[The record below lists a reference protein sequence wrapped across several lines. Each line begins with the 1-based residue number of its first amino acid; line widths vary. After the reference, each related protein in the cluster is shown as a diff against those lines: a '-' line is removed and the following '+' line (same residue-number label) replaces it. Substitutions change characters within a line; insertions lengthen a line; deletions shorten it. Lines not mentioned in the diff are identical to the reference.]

1 MDFKIIYAE
10 RAVWINDE
18 TGCLGRFGRLGV
30 DVHRIME
37 QQMEGL
43 PVCLA
48 CTHEPTSLDD
58 WELFKDAM
66 LKYHNVDLW
75 DAPVPEWLRAAM

>member
-1 MDFKIIYAE
+1 
-10 RAVWINDE
+10 
-18 TGCLGRFGRLGV
+18 
-30 DVHRIME
+30 ME